1 MITIQQVCDVYGC
14 AHQCQITAM
23 TVIINLYKC
32 IFIYS
37 LIYKT
42 PDINVFAEA
51 DDVIIVATTVSS
63 EPDFKFCF
71 EIPKDIE
78 IKVAVAEGF
87 SNGARHYTDIVNTL
101 DGRFDVT
108 KFIATHQQAPLKRR
122 DVIRQYD
129 YEAIRRF
136 IVDKSI
142 SLPTFDENE
151 DLDVPAPPPRH
162 VHMEKSK
169 SIDVA
174 PPPPPLPKR
183 HETKR
188 KNSAPSI
195 ETDFQK
201 TKPPVARR
209 PRSVSQHHGSGFTD
223 NVRILFDQ
231 PQIVANDVGHG
242 KVKLPES
249 APAKPQSIPSRP
261 ENDSSDHPSTS
272 PRKEAKKPPPVA
284 RRCNGSTSVD
294 LSSVTTTHP
303 IDPLQAELQRRVQRK
318 QQIEAEHIPEQDKT
332 PKIKEMASKPKHV
345 PLPSDASGTSD
356 TATITSS
363 SPSES
368 DKKGDSSEVK
378 SPVLP
383 PRDGRPKLVDA
394 VNKDEGKLIII
405 SFI

>member
-1 MITIQQVCDVYGC
+1 MITIQQVCDVFGC
-14 AHQCQITAM
+14 VHQCQISAV
-23 TVIINLYKC
+23 TVNLNKC
-32 IFIYS
+32 NFIYS

-42 PDINVFAEA
+42 PDINVFTEA

-108 KFIATHQQAPLKRR
+108 KFIATHPQAPLKRR

-142 SLPTFDENE
+142 SLQKFDENE
-151 DLDVPAPPPRH
+151 DFDVPAPPPRH
-162 VHMEKSK
+162 VRMEKSK

-174 PPPPPLPKR
+174 PSPPPLPER
-183 HETKR
+183 PESKR

-231 PQIVANDVGHG
+231 SQIVANDV
-242 KVKLPES
+242 VKLPKS
-249 APAKPQSIPSRP
+249 VPAKPESIPSRP
-261 ENDSSDHPSTS
+261 DNDSSEHPSTN
-272 PRKEAKKPPPVA
+272 PRKDVKKPPPVA
-284 RRCNGSTSVD
+284 PRCNGSTSVD
-294 LSSVTTTHP
+294 VSLVTTSRP
-303 IDPLQAELQRRVQRK
+303 IDPLQAELKHRVQRK
-318 QQIEAEHIPEQDKT
+318 QQIEAENIPEQDKT
-332 PKIKEMASKPKHV
+332 PKKKEMASKPKHV
-345 PLPSDASGTSD
+345 PLPSDASSTSD
-356 TATITSS
+356 TATVMSS

-394 VNKDEGKLIII
+394 VNKDEGKLIVI